1 MCRHWYN
8 VKWTCHKP
16 NKIHVRVNDYLK
28 AASMALYNTLCKTDQ
43 NCKGSSSI
51 CVNRIHSLGITPKLL
66 RFFLLLVSWCWAE
79 LVFPELPEPWGLF
92 AVGGPAIKA
101 RAQEEG
107 CVCSCWWHLMGYL
120 LCPFPLNWG
129 TLLQTLCYYSPGY
142 VNVEIDPYLDVS
154 AT

>member
-51 CVNRIHSLGITPKLL
+51 CVNRIHLLGITPKLL
-66 RFFLLLVSWCWAE
+66 NFFSCWSAGVELNWYSLNSRSPGVCSPWGAQRSNPGPRKARERAVCAAADGIWWEICSTVSTQLGNAATE
-79 LVFPELPEPWGLF
+79 LVLLF
-92 AVGGPAIKA
+92 T
-101 RAQEEG
+101 RL
-107 CVCSCWWHLMGYL
+107 W
-120 LCPFPLNWG
+120 
-129 TLLQTLCYYSPGY
+129 
-142 VNVEIDPYLDVS
+142 
-154 AT
+154 